1 MTTPAPL
8 ITDALP
14 SRWPTVAR
22 AVALLTAIIGVLLV
36 AFAWPSVRSSVHDVP
51 IAVAGPAPAVAQI
64 RTALEQR
71 LPGGFEITEVADTA
85 AAEQLILD
93 RQVYGA
99 IDLSAGT
106 PQVVL
111 ASAASTAVAQ
121 TLQNIATGLGQAGQS
136 GTPVA
141 VRDLAA
147 LPADDPRGAGLAAGA
162 LPLVMGGLLAAVLLI
177 RLVHGTGRRVVGALA
192 FAATGGLTVAAI
204 LQFWF
209 GSLSGS
215 YPANVGAVA
224 LTIAATSLTVLGL
237 ESVLGIAGIGIG
249 AVAMML
255 IGNPLSGTATAPEML
270 PGWSGTLGQ
279 LLPPGAGGQ
288 LLRSTAFFDGR
299 GAGHA
304 IIVLLTWIAFGPAL
318 CLIGGLR
325 AHRANKTTAGLQM
338 TRTSPAQAPSA
349 PKFDRFARNMAEAGQ
364 IRTGLRERD
373 VLFGLGSST
382 YDWHDPFGK
391 LFLQTLAMVAEFE
404 ANLGHLRTREGRSA
418 IHRIVSHPAPR
429 A

>member
-1 MTTPAPL
+1 MTTPTPL

-14 SRWPTVAR
+14 TRWPTVAR
-22 AVALLTAIIGVLLV
+22 TVALLTAITGVLLV

-51 IAVAGPAPAVAQI
+51 IAVAGPAPAVAQT

-71 LPGGFEITEVADTA
+71 LPDGFAITEVADTA
-85 AAEQLILD
+85 AAEQLIRD

-99 IDLSAGT
+99 IDLSTGT
-106 PQVVL
+106 PQVIL

-121 TLQNIATGLGQAGQS
+121 TLQNMATGLGRAGNT
-136 GTPVA
+136 GAPVA

-147 LPADDPRGAGLAAGA
+147 LPAQDPRGAGLAAGA

-177 RLVHGTGRRVVGALA
+177 RLVHGTGRRVAGALT

-215 YPANVGAVA
+215 YPANVGAIA

-237 ESVLGIAGIGIG
+237 ESLLGIAGIGIG
-249 AVAMML
+249 AVTMML

-279 LLPPGAGGQ
+279 LLPPGAGGR

-299 GAGHA
+299 GATQA
-304 IIVLLTWIAFGPAL
+304 LTVLVAWIAVGAVL
-318 CLIGGLR
+318 CLVGGLR
-325 AHRANKTTAGLQM
+325 ASRAVQ
-338 TRTSPAQAPSA
+338 
-349 PKFDRFARNMAEAGQ
+349 
-364 IRTGLRERD
+364 
-373 VLFGLGSST
+373 
-382 YDWHDPFGK
+382 
-391 LFLQTLAMVAEFE
+391 
-404 ANLGHLRTREGRSA
+404 
-418 IHRIVSHPAPR
+418 
-429 A
+429 